1 MISKNIKKISSIL
14 EIIILYSIFIYIFL
28 KTFKNYSI
36 LNIKH
41 SFINLEE
48 KDPTLISILNSS
60 NNTSHKTI
68 FNNYISILVKKLF
81 SKVLNSFNFIFSIF
95 HKIFGSFLNTLDTIR
110 NLTKPI
116 RLFFKNT
123 TLMFYKKLQNFMIGI
138 SYSMHKIR
146 NSLRRSVSGYN
157 MAFHSLNHINY
168 SFESILNSPIPK
180 IVKSFSGVTHWLDK
194 SFNKLGLCFDGKTL
208 INTINGIKKIQDIQP
223 GEELDKDNFV
233 ISSHKFICNCDMY
246 KYNNIIVSGSHL
258 VKHNNKWSRIKSL
271 SNSIKINY
279 MDYCIFC
286 LSTSNGQIIINN
298 IVFKDYSESYGLNIN
313 NTINSIILTKLN
325 NTINIVNNNGLN
337 YIEQGLDKNTY
348 IKKYNN
354 YVRIKNIS
362 IGDYLDYD
370 NRVIGIVK
378 ICSKFNTV
386 FEYKNKWIF
395 SNNIKI
401 NENGIWINIIDSIY
415 SRKIS
420 NYIDTLY
427 HLVVTKEKIILENNL
442 IIADYVGVHNNI
454 TNNIIDKTV
463 ENYLN
468 LKI

>member
-1 MISKNIKKISSIL
+1 MITKNIKKISSIL
-14 EIIILYSIFIYIFL
+14 EIIILYSVFIYIFL
-28 KTFKNYSI
+28 KTFKKYSI

-60 NNTSHKTI
+60 NNTSHKTV
-68 FNNYISILVKKLF
+68 FNNYIGILVKKLF
-81 SKVLNSFNFIFSIF
+81 SKVLDSFNFIFSIF
-95 HKIFGSFLNTLDTIR
+95 HRIFGSFLNTLDIIR

-123 TLMFYKKLQNFMIGI
+123 TLLFYKKLQNFMIGI

-168 SFESILNSPIPK
+168 SFQSILNSPIPK
-180 IVKSFSGVTHWLDK
+180 IVKTFSGVTHWLDK
-194 SFNKLGLCFDGKTL
+194 SFNKLGLCFDGNTL
-208 INTINGIKKIQDIQP
+208 INTMSGLKKIQDIQP

-246 KYNNIIVSGSHL
+246 KYKSIIVSGSHL
-258 VKHNNKWSRIKSL
+258 VKHNNEWIRIKL
-271 SNSIKINY
+271 LADSIKINY
-279 MDYCIFC
+279 IDYCIFC
-286 LSTSNGQIIINN
+286 LSTTKGNIIIDNV
-298 IVFKDYSESYGLNIN
+298 VFKDYSESYGLNIN
-313 NTINSIILTKLN
+313 KTINSIVLKELN
-325 NTINIVNNNGLN
+325 NTENVVNNYRLN

-348 IKKYNN
+348 VKKKNN
-354 YVRIKNIS
+354 YVRIKDIS
-362 IGDYLDYD
+362 IGDYLDND

-378 ICSKFNTV
+378 VCSKFNTV
-386 FEYKNKWIF
+386 FKYKNKWIF

-415 SRKIS
+415 SIKIN
-420 NYIDTLY
+420 NYIDILY
-427 HLVVTKEKIILENNL
+427 HLVVTKEKFILENNL
-442 IIADYVGVHNNI
+442 IIRDYIEVHNNI

-468 LKI
+468 FN